1 MHSCRDRDLRYPA
14 KPIARAAI
22 FALLATSFWIQN
34 PVAAILGHSPEK
46 LVKTRF
52 SVDVLIGD
60 HRIDKY
66 GKFTPV
72 DLINHITSEW
82 TIGKERLVS
91 IGTNVDFQLRCA
103 ASTDNRLPDV
113 HFRVTVSLGN
123 FIAEQR
129 YGAGAIQGPRIDEI
143 AAGPSAVIVGRRLSR
158 ISQYGHDLESIG
170 IGSDRIVDKRHVR
183 SIFCDFVIARLAGFV
198 FGKNDQQLENY
209 SKNES
214 YPSGNVTNT
223 KSYALASDTGLDRST
238 NPYEKG
244 AENQQPIDDSLH
256 YYSLRDV
263 LKTALVFGLSGI
275 GLGVLLGM
283 TLSGRRQD

>member
-1 MHSCRDRDLRYPA
+1 MTRGA
-14 KPIARAAI
+14 ARTAI
-22 FALLATSFWIQN
+22 FALLAASFWIQH

-46 LVKTRF
+46 LIKARIP
-52 SVDVLIGD
+52 VDILIGD
-60 HRIDKY
+60 HRIDEY

-72 DLINHITSEW
+72 DLINHIISDW
-82 TIGKERLVS
+82 TIGQERLVS
-91 IGTNVDFQLRCA
+91 IGTNVDLQLHCA
-103 ASTDNRLPDV
+103 ASTDNHLPDV
-113 HFRVTVSLGN
+113 HFWVAVSLGN
-123 FIAEQR
+123 FVAKQR
-129 YGAGAIQGPRIDEI
+129 YSAGTIQGPRIDEI

-158 ISQYGHDLESIG
+158 ISQYGHDLESIE

-183 SIFCDFVIARLAGFV
+183 SIFCDFVIARLFGFV
-198 FGKNDQQLENY
+198 FGKNDQQLESC

-223 KSYALASDTGLDRST
+223 KSYALASDTSLDRNT

-244 AENQQPIDDSLH
+244 AESQQPIDSRLH

-275 GLGVLLGM
+275 GLGVLLGV